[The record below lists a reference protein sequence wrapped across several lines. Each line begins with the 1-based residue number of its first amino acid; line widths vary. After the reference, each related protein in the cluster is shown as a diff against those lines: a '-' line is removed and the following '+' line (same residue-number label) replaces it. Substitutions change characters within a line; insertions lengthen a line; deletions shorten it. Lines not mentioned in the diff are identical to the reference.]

1 MMRLLANLALGACG
15 LLAAFPLAWLL
26 AASLKAPPDQAAHL
40 LLPWNG
46 LERVTLDGWRSAFA
60 GGLWGW
66 LANSVILA
74 ALQTTLQVGLCA
86 MAGFALAKRRFAARP
101 LVIGF
106 LAGTMMLPGQVLL
119 PASYELMFH
128 LGWLNTW
135 WAVVLPGAVSAFG
148 ILLMRNAFLA
158 VPDELLEA
166 ARIDG
171 AGEWRAWW
179 EVALPCVRPM
189 LGALTLMSFVGAWNS
204 FLWPQVVL
212 GDAALQP
219 LPVALAGMAADDY
232 NADFAPLMA
241 ATALA
246 IAPPL
251 ALFAALQRDFVAG
264 LTQGAVKG

>member
-1 MMRLLANLALGACG
+1 MRRWLLNLALGLAG
-15 LLAAFPLAWLL
+15 AAAAFPLAWLL
-26 AASLKAPPDQAAHL
+26 CASVKAPADQAGSL
-40 LLPWNG
+40 LLPWG
-46 LERVTLDGWRSAFA
+46 ALGRLTDHGWRSALS
-60 GGLWGW
+60 GGVAGW

-74 ALQTTLQVGLCA
+74 AVQTALQVVLCCA
-86 MAGFALAKRRFAARP
+86 AGYALAKRRFAARA

-128 LGWLNTW
+128 LGMLNTW

-148 ILLMRNAFLA
+148 ILLMRNAFA
-158 VPDELLEA
+158 TVPDELLEA
-166 ARIDG
+166 ARMDG
-171 AGEWRAWW
+171 AGEWRTWW
-179 EVALPCVRPM
+179 RVALPCVRPM
-189 LGALTLMSFVGAWNS
+189 VGALTLMAFVGAWNS

-212 GDAALQP
+212 GDATLQP
-219 LPVALAGMAADDY
+219 LPVALVGMAGDDY

-251 ALFAALQRDFVAG
+251 ILFAALQRDFVAG